1 MWTLVFFFL
10 SLGGNPGYKLLRL
23 VSLETNIEENPENDP
38 LENVL
43 RLDYFSSYRIGV
55 LIIISL

>member
-1 MWTLVFFFL
+1 MRLAYVDPCFLL
-10 SLGGNPGYKLLRL
+10 SLSSYKLLRL